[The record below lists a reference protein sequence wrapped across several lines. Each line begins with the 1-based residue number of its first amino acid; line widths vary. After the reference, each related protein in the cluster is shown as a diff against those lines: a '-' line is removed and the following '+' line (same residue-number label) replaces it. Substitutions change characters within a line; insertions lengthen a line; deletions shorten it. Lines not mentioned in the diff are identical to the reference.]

1 MFILVTPLLE
11 EVDVGSV
18 KVEEEVEVDMGV
30 GDLGEVWGSAGHVS
44 ASFSR
49 ERRSLRASSTVGAPP
64 RTSGEVG
71 EAARPRAS
79 PSHVSRREAT
89 ALTARRVVESAGGG
103 PGDITG
109 ESEEGDS
116 GEGRDVGGAA
126 TAEKKGKQCAGR
138 T

>member
-103 PGDITG
+103 AWGHN
-109 ESEEGDS
+109 
-116 GEGRDVGGAA
+116 GGA
-126 TAEKKGKQCAGR
+126 
-138 T
+138 